1 MADEYEASE
10 DKFPLR
16 PARGAVI
23 AVAIGTFM
31 WLVILTLGLRLFSP
45 SVLLIASLV
54 MLGAI
59 ALKLLLRVAHRA
71 AIARAKSRHWHGPG
85 PHRSPGLHP
94 NVSREPTTRPSAP

>member
-31 WLVILTLGLRLFSP
+31 WLVVLTLGLRLFSP
-45 SVLLIASLV
+45 SVLLMASLV
-54 MLGAI
+54 MLSAI
-59 ALKLLLRVAHRA
+59 AMKLLLRVARRA
-71 AIARAKSRHWHGPG
+71 TIARAKSRHG
-85 PHRSPGLHP
+85 RSTDPRQRPGLYQT
-94 NVSREPTTRPSAP
+94 EPRTPAP